1 MFFDFFTSES
11 ELLSHE
17 DEYETFYTAFAALAA
32 DYISS
37 SASTCEYIRDLNF
50 LCRFSLK

>member
-1 MFFDFFTSES
+1 MFFNFFTSES
-11 ELLSHE
+11 ELLNHE

-37 SASTCEYIRDLNF
+37 SASTREYFRE
-50 LCRFSLK
+50 FS